1 MAFFSGIKE
10 LAYGLKIGLRTTV
23 LDRHSIV
30 ERTVFPG
37 IDKFG
42 RS

>member
-1 MAFFSGIKE
+1 MAFFNGVKE
-10 LAYGLKIGLRTTV
+10 LAYGLRIGFRTTV
-23 LDRHSIV
+23 LERHSMV